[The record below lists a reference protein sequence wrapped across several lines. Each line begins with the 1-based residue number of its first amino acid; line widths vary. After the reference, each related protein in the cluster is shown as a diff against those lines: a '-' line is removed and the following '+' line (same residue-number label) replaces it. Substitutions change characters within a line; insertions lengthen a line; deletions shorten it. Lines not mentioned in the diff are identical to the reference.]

1 VNVSSRPLKITT
13 LNEKEIFTV
22 LQCYS
27 LQINALTEII
37 ANKKLLQRENNTK
50 MPNSG
55 ITAI

>member
-1 VNVSSRPLKITT
+1 VSSRPLKITT